1 MDNGRLGGSLR
12 SKDYNSRLQLHR
24 FIWFPSA
31 QPHGRYLLTLCKE
44 LSQDSMIWPSSAA
57 ISYSVRSKPNFPN
70 QCIAR
75 IGQFQWENFAN
86 GTLKAIFSYLVTI
99 IVLQSFFL
107 NKKRKKNEVL
117 NKVTILRRFG
127 ECSFFDSEKV
137 MVLCIKKSSKWIK
150 FILIVWLL

>member
-57 ISYSVRSKPNFPN
+57 ISCSVGSKPNFPN

-75 IGQFQWENFAN
+75 IGEFQWENFAN
-86 GTLKAIFSYLVTI
+86 RTLKAIFSCLVTI
-99 IVLQSFFL
+99 IVFQSIFL
-107 NKKRKKNEVL
+107 YKKQKYFEV
-117 NKVTILRRFG
+117 NKVTIQGLAIFH
-127 ECSFFDSEKV
+127 F
-137 MVLCIKKSSKWIK
+137 LNSKIT
-150 FILIVWLL
+150 